1 MRKSGPNSLAQLP
14 QIETLLQ
21 SEELKIWFSRLS
33 RPLVARLAS
42 ETIAEVRTAMQE
54 GGEFPGEP
62 AIVRALAERC
72 RETAGRRIHH
82 LINATGVVLHTN
94 LGRAPISKA
103 AWRSAEAV
111 NTGFSNLE
119 FDLKTG
125 KRGKRKG
132 IIPDLLSILVGA
144 QDALMV
150 NNNAAAVFL
159 ILSAL
164 AKGREVIVSRG
175 EQVQIGGGFRIPEIL
190 AQTGTRMVEVGTTN
204 ITRLED
210 YTNAFSPDTAMVLTV
225 HASNFRIRGF
235 TDRPGIR
242 ELAASIPEGVLLVV
256 DQGSGTTTERIPG
269 EQSVSHYLS
278 SGADLVSFSGDK
290 VLGGPQAGFIVGG
303 SELIRILSRHPLNR
317 VFRPGKT
324 IYSLMEE
331 ALVARLNRSAEPP
344 VEAVLSLPVEQLRAR
359 GESLLNELPPNTAG
373 LVNSTVTTG
382 GGSAPDEHFPSLS
395 IELLVKDKPEKTL
408 AALRRMDPPI
418 VGTIVGGRVQ
428 LNLATLLP
436 EEVQLVGESLK
447 RLLGEATRRGSG
459 PCT

>member
-159 ILSAL
+159 ILSSL

>member
-1 MRKSGPNSLAQLP
+1 MNKPDSASLSRLP
-14 QIETLLQ
+14 QIEKLLQ
-21 SEELKIWFSRLS
+21 TEELQLWFPRLS
-33 RPLVARLAS
+33 RPLVTRLAS
-42 ETIAEVRTAMQE
+42 ETIDAIREEVR
-54 GGEFPGEP
+54 GGGAVPPIQTIIG
-62 AIVRALAERC
+62 AVADRC
-72 RETAGRRIHH
+72 RQTAGRRIHH
-82 LINATGVVLHTN
+82 LINATGVMLHTN
-94 LGRAPISKA
+94 LGRAPISKT

-119 FDLKTG
+119 FDLQTG

-132 IIPDLLSILVGA
+132 IIPELLALLVGA
-144 QDALMV
+144 EDALMV

-190 AQTGTRMVEVGTTN
+190 AQTGANMVEVGTTN

-210 YTNAFSPDTAMVLTV
+210 YTRAFSPDTAMVLTV

-235 TDRPGIR
+235 TARPGIR
-242 ELAASIPEGVLLVV
+242 ELAESLPEDVLLVV

-269 EQSVSHYLS
+269 EHSVAHYLS

-290 VLGGPQAGFIVGG
+290 VLGGPQAGFIVGRRD
-303 SELIRILSRHPLNR
+303 LIRKLAEHPLNR

-331 ALVARLNRSAEPP
+331 ALVARLNRDAEPP
-344 VEAVLSLPVEQLRAR
+344 VEAVLNLSVEELRSR
-359 GESLLNELPPNTAG
+359 GQALLSDLPPG
-373 LVNSTVTTG
+373 SVRLVESTVATG
-382 GGSAPDEHFPSLS
+382 GGSAPDEQFPSLS
-395 IELLVKDKPEKTL
+395 VELLAERRPETL
-408 AALRRMDPPI
+408 LEILRSGDPPVI
-418 VGTIVGGRVQ
+418 GTIVEGRVR

-436 EEVQLVGESLK
+436 GELESVAAAIR
-447 RLLGEATRRGSG
+447 RLSGET
-459 PCT
+459 T